1 METPVAQID
10 ATHENVNANC
20 PTCGVRNVYNRRSD
34 LNARGTID
42 NATVACAA
50 CSRKFDIVGD
60 LINPTHELLLL
71 DCRQLLE
78 DKRYGDVILTAAKA
92 HEVFFS
98 HFLHVQLLW
107 RPIGTDCGVLTRWN
121 ELRAQMDTK
130 LATSTFKP
138 LRKLFLQMVLARTA
152 PQNFDEAQACIAAL
166 SKETRGVTR
175 EAVAAVRDERL
186 RDLLLGLHDT
196 TIDELRNRVVHKEA
210 YRPTRDQAS
219 AACQEASRVL
229 FGLTSVL
236 RLRGDADYY
245 INRGDRYEPPTASP
259 SL

>member
-34 LNARGTID
+34 LNARGPID

-71 DCRQLLE
+71 DCRQLFE
-78 DKRYGDVILTAAKA
+78 DKRYADVILTAARA

-107 RPIGTDCGVLTRWN
+107 RPIGTACGALTRWN
-121 ELRAQMDTK
+121 DLRAQLDAK
-130 LATSTFKP
+130 LATSTFEP
-138 LRKLFLQMVLARTA
+138 LRKLFLQMVIDQTA
-152 PQNFDEAQACIAAL
+152 PRSYDEARACIDAL
-166 SKETRGVTR
+166 PKKPNQVAR
-175 EAVAAVRDERL
+175 AAVDAVPGDRL
-186 RDLLLGLHDT
+186 RGRLLALYDT
-196 TIDELRNRVVHKEA
+196 TIHQLRNRVVHKQA
-210 YRPTRDQAS
+210 YRPTREETS
-219 AACQEASRVL
+219 REYEKASRIL
-229 FGLTSVL
+229 FGLTAEL
-236 RLRGDADYY
+236 RLRGDANWY
-245 INRGDRYEPPTASP
+245 INGGDRFDS
-259 SL
+259 